1 MTKEVKTQAKIGV
14 GLDIVWK
21 ALAKDLKSTIPSMIP
36 NLVKDADVIEVMVAL
51 CTVYLF
57 NFGPDIK
64 TMTYQKEKVS
74 EFDESLHRIALEVI
88 EGGHLNLGFSYY
100 NTIFQLTATEEGETL
115 IEVTVAYDSEI
126 DDDTLPLKTTSTLA
140 FIKNLEN
147 YLVNAGS

>member
-51 CTVYLF
+51 VQSISSTLAL
-57 NFGPDIK
+57 
-64 TMTYQKEKVS
+64 KEKVS

-126 DDDTLPLKTTSTLA
+126 DDDTLPLKTTFYVSFHQEPGKL
-140 FIKNLEN
+140 FGQCWFLD
-147 YLVNAGS
+147 VFH